1 MQSHISS
8 LIEFQLAIESW
19 VMTAFGYDV
28 LKNRKERCLRALE
41 EVTELAQCG
50 LVSREQAHAII
61 DQVYD
66 KPVEPNPSKE
76 IAGSLLTILS
86 TASAFDVHNVEI
98 PLNAEL
104 DRVWNNIDKVR
115 ASQLTKVRAD

>member
-1 MQSHISS
+1 MQHHITS

-19 VMTAFGYDV
+19 VMAAFGYDV
-28 LKNRKERCLRALE
+28 LKNKKERCLRALE

-50 LVSREQAHAII
+50 QVSREQAYAII

-66 KPVEPNPSKE
+66 KPIEPNPSKE

-104 DRVWNNIDKVR
+104 DRVWKNIDKVR